1 VARNSL
7 SKKLLEMGLTEE
19 QVMKILESY
28 RRRIEKVK
36 EYQKERYFK
45 VSITVRKDR
54 VKEIQQTRGVNE
66 KVAKKIAAY
75 EKLVSELQDY
85 FSSVGQKT
93 WRSDNNSNQSF

>member
-1 VARNSL
+1 MARNSL

-19 QVMKILESY
+19 QAMKILESY

-54 VKEIQQTRGVNE
+54 VREIQQERGIDE

-75 EKLVSELQDY
+75 EKLASELQDY